1 MIHYH
6 RQVIEYLVHQKLSKS
21 KLMNKHI
28 NYIYLT
34 KWCMLLSMYIKKKL
48 RTTNQIF
55 CTTNHQITGQKP

>member
-28 NYIYLT
+28 NYIYLI

-48 RTTNQIF
+48 
-55 CTTNHQITGQKP
+55 